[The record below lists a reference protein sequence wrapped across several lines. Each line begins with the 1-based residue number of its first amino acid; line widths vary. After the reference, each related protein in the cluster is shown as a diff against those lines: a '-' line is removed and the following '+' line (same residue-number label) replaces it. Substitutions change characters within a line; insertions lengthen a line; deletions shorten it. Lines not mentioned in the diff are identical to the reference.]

1 MPTLKSLASQ
11 ALVKDKINY
20 WENKANENASII
32 SLDKKPINIFDMRTD
47 AIRKSSVSPD
57 TPGSTFQNLFEN
69 RLDQMPGKRERVQ
82 VLINADVENRIGKTR
97 MITPKAFGPFT
108 MEMPKMSNDDLYT
121 FMVYSKGGISYIP

>member
-1 MPTLKSLASQ
+1 MKSLASQ

-108 MEMPKMSNDDLYT
+108 MKMPKMSNDDLYT
-121 FMVYSKGGISYIP
+121 FIVYTKGGISYIP